1 MKRNNRYWSGELPRV
16 VWYDSEG
23 REHYSVCP
31 VGYRPAPWWLSVLT
45 ALALLAALVVGSV
58 GTFEEVMRCLQ

>member
-31 VGYRPAPWWLSVLT
+31 PGHRPAPWWLSVLT
-45 ALALLAALVVGSV
+45 ALALLAALVFGSV
-58 GTFEEVMRCLQ
+58 GTLQEIFRWVQ

>member
-31 VGYRPAPWWLSVLT
+31 PGYRPAPGWLSVLT
-45 ALALLAALVVGSV
+45 ALALLAALVFGSV
-58 GTFEEVMRCLQ
+58 GTVAEVILR

>member
-31 VGYRPAPWWLSVLT
+31 PGYRPAPWWSGVLA
-45 ALALLAALVVGSV
+45 ALALLAALVFGSV
-58 GTFEEVMRCLQ
+58 GTYEEILRCLQ

>member
-31 VGYRPAPWWLSVLT
+31 PGHRPAPGWLSVLT
-45 ALALLAALVVGSV
+45 ALALLAALVFGSV
-58 GTFEEVMRCLQ
+58 GTVAEVMRCL